1 MNRINLS
8 STPGKHIFGLI
19 AIVALL
25 AMLQACAYVKP
36 VPNEPLTQW
45 DPAAGYRFRNLMP
58 PESANTDGLLIV
70 AAFSGGG
77 TRASTLAFGVLR
89 ELSRQ
94 QITWE
99 GKPKRLLDE
108 LDVIFALSGGTFT
121 AGYYALHG
129 DQIFHDFEARFLR
142 KDWEGELKSRVL
154 LSPSN
159 WIRLWSPYF
168 GRAHLMAEILDE
180 SLFEG
185 ATYGDLLKRN
195 ERPWLAIHA
204 SDMAT
209 LSRFEFNQ
217 AQFDMIC
224 SDLSRLPIAWA
235 SASSAAIPLVLSPI
249 SLKNYAGQCG
259 YQVPAWLAEEKKK
272 GHLGAQRLAAQR
284 ANELLSYLDIKKR
297 PNIHLLDGGLSDNM
311 ALRGL
316 IEGVTVIGGLERF
329 LKEGNL
335 KGVRKFVV
343 LAVNAETTPDVL
355 EYRSDHIPVI
365 SRSAGAMVDLPINRY
380 SFDTVTLLRQGLENA
395 RLKLRTTK
403 RAPDSP
409 LSADA
414 EVYFIN
420 ASLSEVDDP
429 DEREALMK
437 IPTTMYLT
445 DPQIDRLLLA
455 ASRLIRNDPE
465 FERLMR
471 DLDTSPKP
479 PKD

>member
-1 MNRINLS
+1 MSPKRL
-8 STPGKHIFGLI
+8 FGLF
-19 AIVALL
+19 ATVVLL
-25 AMLQACAYVKP
+25 AFLQGCAYVKP

-45 DPAAGYRFRNLMP
+45 DPAVGYRFRNLMP

-129 DQIFHDFEARFLR
+129 DQIFHDFETRFLR
-142 KDWEGELKSRVL
+142 KDWESELKARVL

-217 AQFDMIC
+217 QQFDMIC

-235 SASSAAIPLVLSPI
+235 SASSAALPLVLSPI

-259 YQVPAWLAEEKKK
+259 YQVPAWLAEEKRK
-272 GHLGAQRLAAQR
+272 GHQGAQRLAAQR

-316 IEGVTVIGGLERF
+316 IEGVTVVGGLERF

-365 SRSAGAMVDLPINRY
+365 SRSASAMVDLPINRY

-409 LSADA
+409 LSPDA

-420 ASLSEVDDP
+420 ASLSEVDDS
-429 DEREALMK
+429 DEREGLMK

-465 FERLMR
+465 FQRLMR
-471 DLDTSPKP
+471 DLDPSPKSS
-479 PKD
+479 KD

>member
-1 MNRINLS
+1 MRSGRL
-8 STPGKHIFGLI
+8 FGLF
-19 AIVALL
+19 ALL
-25 AMLQACAYVKP
+25 VLLATLVGCEYVRP
-36 VPNEPLTQW
+36 LPNEPLAQW
-45 DPAAGYRFRNLMP
+45 DPVAGYRFRNLMP
-58 PESANTDGLLIV
+58 PDSANTDGLLIV

-89 ELSRQ
+89 ELAQQ

-99 GKPKRLLDE
+99 GKQKRLLDE

-121 AGYYALHG
+121 AGYYALRG
-129 DQIFHDFEARFLR
+129 DRIFHDFEARFLR
-142 KDWEGELKSRVL
+142 KDWESELKARIFR
-154 LSPSN
+154 SPSN

-195 ERPWLAIHA
+195 HRPWLAIHA

-209 LSRFEFNQ
+209 LSRFEFHQ
-217 AQFDMIC
+217 VQFDMIC

-235 SASSAAIPLVLSPI
+235 SASSAALPLVLSPI

-259 YQVPAWLAEEKKK
+259 YQTPPWLTEEKKK
-272 GHLGAQRLAAQR
+272 GGIGAQR

-311 ALRGL
+311 ALRSL
-316 IEGVTVIGGLERF
+316 IEGASVMGGLENF
-329 LKEGNL
+329 LRLGNL
-335 KGVRKFVV
+335 KRVRKFVV
-343 LAVNAETTPDVL
+343 LAVNAETSPDVL
-355 EYRSDHIPVI
+355 EYRSDHIPVV
-365 SRSAGAMVDLPINRY
+365 SRAMGAMVDLPINRY
-380 SFDTVTLLRQGLENA
+380 SFDTITLLRQGVEKA
-395 RLKLRTTK
+395 RLQLRTT
-403 RAPDSP
+403 RRTADSPFAPD
-409 LSADA
+409 AD
-414 EVYFIN
+414 VYFIN

-429 DEREALMK
+429 DERRALMK
-437 IPTTMYLT
+437 IPTTMYLM

-465 FERLMR
+465 FQRLMR
-471 DLDTSPKP
+471 DLETSP
-479 PKD
+479 